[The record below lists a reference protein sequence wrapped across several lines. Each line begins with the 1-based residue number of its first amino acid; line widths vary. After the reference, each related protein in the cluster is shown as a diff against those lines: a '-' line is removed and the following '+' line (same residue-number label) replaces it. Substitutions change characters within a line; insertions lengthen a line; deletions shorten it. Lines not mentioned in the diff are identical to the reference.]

1 MKKIISAII
10 IITVGLVTLAG
21 YFYRDALS
29 PLLSLFTD
37 WAILLVG
44 VAGILGVGYLL
55 RMHIV
60 RIIKRQ
66 KGTFYSVVLIIVF
79 LLTIVSGILF
89 SPQSEYF
96 KDLIL
101 NVQVPVEASLLGVV
115 AITLLYTS
123 VRVIRVQGWTPM
135 SVGFIS
141 SALVMLILN
150 LGLLRIESNS
160 IVGRIVGFIQRL
172 PVVGARGLLMGMAL
186 GGLIVGL
193 RVLLSLDQPLGED

>member
-10 IITVGLVTLAG
+10 IIGVGLVTLAG
-21 YFYRDALS
+21 YFFRDALS
-29 PLLSLFTD
+29 PILALFTD

-44 VAGILGVGYLL
+44 IAGILGIGYLL
-55 RMHIV
+55 RMHVMRIV
-60 RIIKRQ
+60 ERQ

-101 NVQVPVEASLLGVV
+101 TVQVPVEASLLGVV
-115 AITLLYTS
+115 AITLFYTS
-123 VRVIRVQGWTPM
+123 VRVIRVQGWTPL

-141 SALVMLILN
+141 SALIMLILN
-150 LGLLRIESNS
+150 LGLLPINPDS
-160 IVGRIVGFIQRL
+160 IVGRMVGFVQHL

-193 RVLLSLDQPLGED
+193 RVLLSLDRPLGED